1 MPTRRHRLLLLACAT
16 SWFLVGLHVP
26 ALHEMTD
33 HGGPLDATVV
43 AIVALLAV
51 TAIVT
56 LWRLLHAPA
65 RADGGGR

>member
-1 MPTRRHRLLLLACAT
+1 MPVRRYRLLLLACAT
-16 SWFLVGLHVP
+16 SWFLVGLHLP

-43 AIVALLAV
+43 AITGLLAV

-56 LWRLLHAPA
+56 LWRLLRAPA
-65 RADGGGR
+65 GAAES